1 MDARECFCYSNTSQF
16 LTIDISSNIACKE
29 LKIVHIP
36 QVAQS
41 FQLLKLMF
49 KKASSS
55 KG

>member
-1 MDARECFCYSNTSQF
+1 MKFSNGRRLGEENVF
-16 LTIDISSNIACKE
+16 HKNIAWKE

-41 FQLLKLMF
+41 FQLLKLML